1 MRTILAAL
9 LFVPIVALEATGQ
22 APADSGRRSP
32 IAAGIMSFIMPGVG
46 SAYAGNNYHGAIH
59 GSIALTLA
67 VGGAV
72 AASADHCNG
81 QDCPGQNQAA
91 IVVIIAAYLTNEVWS
106 VFTAAKD
113 ARAYNRW
120 FEQPK
125 KVARI
130 ESHPALPCSEESAAA
145 PRLSP
150 LAVHRWA
157 GARCP

>member
-1 MRTILAAL
+1 MRPLLAAL
-9 LFVPIVALEATGQ
+9 LLVPIVALDVAGQ

-32 IAAGIMSFIMPGVG
+32 IAAGVMSFIIPGVG

-72 AASADHCNG
+72 AAAADHCDG
-81 QDCPGQNQAA
+81 QDCPGQNQTA

-130 ESHPALPCSEESAAA
+130 QIGPALQPAAIHGDA
-145 PRLSP
+145 TRPQVDVRL
-150 LAVHRWA
+150 LRVAY
-157 GARCP
+157 